1 MAELYT
7 ASGAKLYIAPSV
19 ASEPVD
25 AAAYAA
31 LTWTEVG
38 FLSNIGEYGDEA
50 SLQTGAVIGDARV
63 RKAKGSRDAGTLT
76 ITVYP
81 DPEDDGQTALIAA
94 EATNNNYPIKIVE
107 PNRLNATGTDGI
119 DYMIVLV
126 SSKRKALGGNDTIV
140 TRTFNAAVNSKITE
154 VAPTAGS

>member
-7 ASGAKLYIAPSV
+7 ASGSKLYIAPSV
-19 ASEPVD
+19 AAEPAD

-31 LTWTEVG
+31 LTWVEVG

-81 DPEDDGQTALIAA
+81 DPDDLGQAALIQVR
-94 EATNNNYPIKIVE
+94 EPELFLRRHPWSGPSDRQNKTNG
-107 PNRLNATGTDGI
+107 NRI
-119 DYMIVLV
+119 W
-126 SSKRKALGGNDTIV
+126 
-140 TRTFNAAVNSKITE
+140 
-154 VAPTAGS
+154 